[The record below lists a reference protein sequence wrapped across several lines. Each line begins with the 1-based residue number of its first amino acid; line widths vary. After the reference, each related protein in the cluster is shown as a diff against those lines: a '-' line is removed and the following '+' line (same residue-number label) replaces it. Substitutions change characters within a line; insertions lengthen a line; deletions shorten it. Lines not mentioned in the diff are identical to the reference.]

1 MEATRLETILN
12 VLRRATILVKVMP
25 FAFVLFYLV
34 GITSYMYLP
43 DVAIRW
49 VDLSFYIS
57 PASVIYSLLL
67 SKVFKLCKWHRREC
81 VLPLLG
87 IISIAIN
94 DFVIEYGAY
103 GELANWI
110 LIITI
115 LSFSLIN
122 AYFVFIKK

>member
-1 MEATRLETILN
+1 MEATRLEAVLN
-12 VLRRATILVKVMP
+12 ILRRATILVKVMP
-25 FAFVLFYLV
+25 FAFALFYLI
-34 GITSYMYLP
+34 GITSYMFLP
-43 DVAIRW
+43 NVAIRW
-49 VDLSFYIS
+49 IDLAFYIS
-57 PASVIYSLLL
+57 PAGVIYSLLL
-67 SKVFKLCKWHRREC
+67 SKVFKLCRWHRREC

-110 LIITI
+110 LIIAI
-115 LSFSLIN
+115 LLFSLIN